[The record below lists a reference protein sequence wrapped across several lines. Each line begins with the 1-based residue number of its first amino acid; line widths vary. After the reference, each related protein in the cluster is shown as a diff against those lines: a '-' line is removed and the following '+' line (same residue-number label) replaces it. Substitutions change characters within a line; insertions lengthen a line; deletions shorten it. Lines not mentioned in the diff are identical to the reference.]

1 MSLRAL
7 SRLRILPLSTARLIQ
22 RSVSFLHSSPLPV
35 QSSKTV
41 RPIFVAPPIHIS
53 VRSSSEESSPPQLD
67 KALHDRLTELTTRT
81 RVVVLMKGDPMEP
94 RCGFSNAVCR
104 ILEAHGVLGKQ
115 DAATGAPLLS
125 SFDVLSDSEVR
136 EAAKLF
142 SDWPTFPQVFFDG
155 EFIGGCDILLDMHRS
170 GKLAAELE
178 RREIGSLLTGKAKED
193 SSKSSSP
200 PSSPP

>member
-1 MSLRAL
+1 
-7 SRLRILPLSTARLIQ
+7 
-22 RSVSFLHSSPLPV
+22 
-35 QSSKTV
+35 
-41 RPIFVAPPIHIS
+41 
-53 VRSSSEESSPPQLD
+53 
-67 KALHDRLTELTTRT
+67 
-81 RVVVLMKGDPMEP
+81 MKGDPMEP

-104 ILEAHGVLGKQ
+104 ILEAHGVLGKH
-115 DAATGAPLLS
+115 DPATDAPLLS

-178 RREIGSLLTGKAKED
+178 RRGIGSLLTEREKGKKN
-193 SSKSSSP
+193 
-200 PSSPP
+200 